1 MTVQNLSI
9 EELDSE
15 DLDIVSFTKFN
26 EEHRANACCELPA
39 HIFVKAV
46 QLARCIDWEKESQ
59 YWNNWEAHPAI
70 KLICDWWNTNAP
82 DPSVRCAGSFSYV
95 VRVDNGSK
103 YIDLGHGMYMNSIT
117 PDGEYPT
124 ASFSNCNARLN
135 DVLLFMF
142 QKGKAGYTHEYTV
155 PTRNEIYYATYLV
168 DGDIYSD
175 TVGRSIDN
183 ADDSRFT
190 LNGLYFFPKTFP
202 RAWALIA
209 EESESPHLDHV
220 DDAEPDYENL
230 ALRL

>member
-1 MTVQNLSI
+1 MAVQNLSI
-9 EELDSE
+9 ESLDSE

-26 EEHRANACCELPA
+26 EEHRANVCCELPA
-39 HIFVKAV
+39 YIFVKAV

-103 YIDLGHGMYMNSIT
+103 YIDSGHGMYMNSIT

-183 ADDSRFT
+183 ADDSHFT